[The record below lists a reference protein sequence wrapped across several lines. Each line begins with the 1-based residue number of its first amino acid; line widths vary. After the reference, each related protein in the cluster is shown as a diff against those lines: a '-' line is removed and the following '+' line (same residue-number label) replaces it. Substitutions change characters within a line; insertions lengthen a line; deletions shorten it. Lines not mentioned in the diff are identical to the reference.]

1 MMFYTMVGGWMLY
14 YCLRSVRGDFD
25 GADPQMIS
33 DAFSGMLADAP
44 TMILWTVIICVIG
57 FAVCFFGLKSG
68 IERISKLMMI
78 ALLVIMVVLAINCLL
93 YTSRCV

>member
-57 FAVCFFGLKSG
+57 FAVCFFGLK
-68 IERISKLMMI
+68 
-78 ALLVIMVVLAINCLL
+78 AA
-93 YTSRCV
+93 